1 MHQHRSLNHPTV
13 RDKFLALA
21 SHAGIVGNYTWSA
34 GATAVASRNPIKTLG
49 DFNGRK
55 IRVLATKMEI
65 ATLKTVGATGI
76 PMPYSE
82 VLPALQRKG
91 IDGVRS
97 GIIVMGPSKF
107 YTVAKYI
114 YNEKSAFIPSGMW
127 LNRKW
132 LDGLPKEHRAAI
144 FEVGKEMGDITVKI
158 AIEITAKWEKL
169 WGEKGGTVTEPT
181 EADRAELFRRVRP
194 LGDEFLGKNPKIA
207 PMYKL
212 IKAAAAATA
221 GK

>member
-1 MHQHRSLNHPTV
+1 M
-13 RDKFLALA
+13 
-21 SHAGIVGNYTWSA
+21 
-34 GATAVASRNPIKTLG
+34 ASRRPIETLA
-49 DFNGRK
+49 DFNGMK

-65 ATLKTVGATGI
+65 ATLKTVGAAGI

-132 LDGLPKEHRAAI
+132 LDSLPVGHRTAI
-144 FEVGKEMGDITVKI
+144 LEVGKEMGDITGKI
-158 AIEITAKWEKL
+158 AVEITAKWEKL
-169 WGEKGGTVTEPT
+169 WVEKGGTVTEPT
-181 EADRAELFRRVRP
+181 AADRAELFRRTRP

-207 PMYKL
+207 PMYNL
-212 IKAAAAATA
+212 IKAAAEATRE
-221 GK
+221 K